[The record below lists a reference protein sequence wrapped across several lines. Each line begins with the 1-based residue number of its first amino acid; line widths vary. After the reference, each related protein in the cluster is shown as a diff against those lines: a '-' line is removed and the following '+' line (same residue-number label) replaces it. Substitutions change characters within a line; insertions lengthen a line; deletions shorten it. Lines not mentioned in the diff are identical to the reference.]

1 MAVPK
6 RKVTPSRRDKRRSH
20 DAIANKDWQECP
32 QCGEMKMPHNVC
44 RECGH
49 YNGKEIVI
57 AKQEIEEED
66 AA

>member
-20 DAIANKDWQECP
+20 DAINNHAWQECP
-32 QCGEMKMPHNVC
+32 QCGEMKLPHNVC
-44 RECGH
+44 NECGY
-49 YNGKEIVI
+49 YNKREVVI
-57 AKQEIEEED
+57 AKEEIEEN